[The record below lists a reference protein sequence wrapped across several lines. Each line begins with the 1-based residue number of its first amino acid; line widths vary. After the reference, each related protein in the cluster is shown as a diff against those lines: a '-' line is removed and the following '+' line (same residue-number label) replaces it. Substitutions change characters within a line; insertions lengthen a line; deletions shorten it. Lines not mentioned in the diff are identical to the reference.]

1 MTDQIILKSVG
12 SYIETDG
19 MVGPL
24 MANGLPDISEGVRTH
39 INDVSDEWLMGLS
52 TEDKRAVFK
61 VWLDTCPF
69 EYEFSDE
76 TEGESKD
83 EPCLW
88 YFFRIR

>member
-39 INDVSDEWLMGLS
+39 INDASEEWLENLSDE
-52 TEDKRAVFK
+52 DR
-61 VWLDTCPF
+61 
-69 EYEFSDE
+69 E
-76 TEGESKD
+76 TIEE
-83 EPCLW
+83 
-88 YFFRIR
+88 IRNEC